1 MPYYIVMVGPAGS
14 GKSYLTSAL
23 SEWLE
28 DQQLS
33 VLRLNMDPAAE
44 WLPYSPDIDVREYVD
59 AKKVMKEYNLGPNG
73 ALIVSVD
80 MLVNHIDKIKEEL
93 DSVRPN
99 YVIIDSPGQLEL
111 FAFRTS
117 GPLVLDQLVGGDK
130 VASLFLLDATYV
142 TSPSIYASMLM
153 LLASVFVRLK
163 KPLIPVL
170 SKTDMVS
177 RKHVEKLL
185 SWSEDPLIF
194 SEALSE
200 ETRRDMQLSMLAQ
213 NIVDLLE
220 NLGLSWIPIP
230 VSSLTGTGL
239 SEVYAALQRI
249 FSGGEDFLTEEPSGR
264 L

>member
-59 AKKVMKEYNLGPNG
+59 ARKVMKEYNLGPNG

-177 RKHVEKLL
+177 RNHVEKLL

-200 ETRRDMQLSMLAQ
+200 ETHRDMQLSMLAQ

-230 VSSLTGTGL
+230 VSSLTGAGL
-239 SEVYAALQRI
+239 SEVYASLQRI

>member
-1 MPYYIVMVGPAGS
+1 MPYYIVVVGPAGS
-14 GKSYLTSAL
+14 GKSYLTAAL

-59 AKKVMKEYNLGPNG
+59 ARKVMKEYNLGPNG
-73 ALIVSVD
+73 ALIVAVD
-80 MLVNHIDKIKEEL
+80 MLVNYTDKIKEEL

-117 GPLVLDQLVGGDK
+117 GPLVLDQLTGDGK

-142 TSPSIYASMLM
+142 TAPSIYASMLM

-170 SKTDMVS
+170 SKIDMVS
-177 RKHVEKLL
+177 KEHVEKLL
-185 SWSEDPLIF
+185 SWSEDPLLF

-200 ETRRDMQLSMLAQ
+200 ETSRDIHVSMLAQ
-213 NIVDLLE
+213 NIVDLLDT
-220 NLGLSWIPIP
+220 LGLSWTPIP
-230 VSSLTGTGL
+230 VSSLTGAGL
-239 SEVYAALQRI
+239 SETYAMLQRI

-264 L
+264 I

>member
-59 AKKVMKEYNLGPNG
+59 ARKVMKEYNLGPNG

-200 ETRRDMQLSMLAQ
+200 ETYRDIQLSMLAQ

-230 VSSLTGTGL
+230 VSSLTGVGL
-239 SEVYAALQRI
+239 SEVYAILQRI

>member
-59 AKKVMKEYNLGPNG
+59 ARKVMKEYNLGPNG

-142 TSPSIYASMLM
+142 RRHQYMLQC
-153 LLASVFVRLK
+153 LC
-163 KPLIPVL
+163 
-170 SKTDMVS
+170 
-177 RKHVEKLL
+177 
-185 SWSEDPLIF
+185 F
-194 SEALSE
+194 SH
-200 ETRRDMQLSMLAQ
+200 R
-213 NIVDLLE
+213 
-220 NLGLSWIPIP
+220 
-230 VSSLTGTGL
+230 
-239 SEVYAALQRI
+239 
-249 FSGGEDFLTEEPSGR
+249 FS
-264 L
+264 

>member
-23 SEWLE
+23 GEWLE

-59 AKKVMKEYNLGPNG
+59 ARKVMKEYNLGPNG

-177 RKHVEKLL
+177 RNHVEKLL

-200 ETRRDMQLSMLAQ
+200 ETYRDIQLSMLAQ

-230 VSSLTGTGL
+230 VSSLTGAGL
-239 SEVYAALQRI
+239 SEVYASLQRI